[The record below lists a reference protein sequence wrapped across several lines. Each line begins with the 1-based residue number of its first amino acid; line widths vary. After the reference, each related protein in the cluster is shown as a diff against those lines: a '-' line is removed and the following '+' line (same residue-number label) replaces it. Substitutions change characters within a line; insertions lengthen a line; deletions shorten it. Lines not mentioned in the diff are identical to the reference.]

1 MDGQPERA
9 FRHLILKLIRIA
21 FCWNLKCNLILQL
34 EREREERNYYQLE
47 RDRLSTFWDVAA
59 KQLEESRAECR
70 VKDRELEETEERH
83 QMEVKIY
90 KQKVKHLLYEQE
102 NHLAG
107 LKAENMV
114 ITLIFFTA
122 PRFLVVR
129 TRPNLVGQLGL
140 VDQYILVDR

>member
-1 MDGQPERA
+1 
-9 FRHLILKLIRIA
+9 
-21 FCWNLKCNLILQL
+21 LQL
-34 EREREERNYYQLE
+34 GREREERNYYQLE
-47 RDRLSTFWDVAA
+47 RDRLSTFWDVAT

-83 QMEVKIY
+83 QMEVKVY

-114 ITLIFFTA
+114 ICLYMSIYSAGCPITHGIHCKKFVKT
-122 PRFLVVR
+122 
-129 TRPNLVGQLGL
+129 
-140 VDQYILVDR
+140 